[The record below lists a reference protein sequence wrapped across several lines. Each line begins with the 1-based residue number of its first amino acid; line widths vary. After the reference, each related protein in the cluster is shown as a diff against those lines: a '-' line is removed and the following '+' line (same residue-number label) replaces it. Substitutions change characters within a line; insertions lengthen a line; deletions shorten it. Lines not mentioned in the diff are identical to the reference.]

1 MRYSEKWPR
10 LANVYKAKQEEINQA
25 IIDADIEERKTSAK
39 NFEEDFYKVTAQAEK
54 EPPH

>member
-39 NFEEDFYKVTAQAEK
+39 NFEEVFL
-54 EPPH
+54 